1 MEKNRKKIIITGS
14 SSKISKLLIKDIK
27 NKNLKIYSCTKNKG
41 EFNYDFAN
49 QKSIL
54 KFIKFLKKI
63 KPNYLFL
70 SHGILIGKKLQKYS
84 KIEIQK
90 TIFVNLISN
99 IQILEAIEN
108 ISNLNTI
115 LISSISGKVGSFDNL
130 YAATKSGLDLT
141 VKKISTKMKN
151 TSRLNV
157 ISPGIIEDAKMT
169 EIRTD
174 FNSLKKKKNA
184 TPTKKFTTSKEVAD
198 LAKFIFFESKNI
210 HGQNININGGLF

>member
-14 SSKISKLLIKDIK
+14 TSKISKLLIKDIK

-90 TIFVNLISN
+90 TIFINLISN

-174 FNSLKKKKNA
+174 FNILKKKKRA

>member
-157 ISPGIIEDAKMT
+157 ISPGIIEDGKMT

-198 LAKFIFFESKNI
+198 LANFIFFESKNI

>member
-1 MEKNRKKIIITGS
+1 MEKDRKKIIITGS
-14 SSKISKLLIKDIK
+14 TSKISKLLIKDIK
-27 NKNLKIYSCTKNKG
+27 NKNLKIYSCTRNKG

-70 SHGILIGKKLQKYS
+70 SHGVLFGKKLHKYS

-115 LISSISGKVGSFDNL
+115 LISSISGKLGSFDNL

-174 FNSLKKKKNA
+174 FNNLKKIKNA

-198 LAKFIFFESKNI
+198 IAKFIFFESKNI

>member
-1 MEKNRKKIIITGS
+1 M
-14 SSKISKLLIKDIK
+14 
-27 NKNLKIYSCTKNKG
+27 
-41 EFNYDFAN
+41 
-49 QKSIL
+49 
-54 KFIKFLKKI
+54 
-63 KPNYLFL
+63 LFR
-70 SHGILIGKKLQKYS
+70 SILIGKKLQKYS

-90 TIFVNLISN
+90 TIFINLISN
-99 IQILEAIEN
+99 MQIMEAIEN

-174 FNSLKKKKNA
+174 FNNLKKIKNA